1 MLRELI
7 INIAVF
13 TSILFLFS
21 HLFKNNVPSLHSPLS
36 VKLRVGI
43 GQGLLGTSLMFFT
56 IPVTSTTI
64 ADLRHLSIVTAAY
77 FGGIPAALL
86 TGSIIS
92 ISRILLFGGIT
103 KGAIVGCA
111 NSLIMGLLCGIIA
124 QNVQN
129 TRKKWMIMNV
139 VCIFI
144 IFASFAILIPDQK
157 RLYTIFLYY
166 GFSSILGALFAGFLL
181 QYLLR
186 TNRIDKE
193 LKESEERIRRLIEL
207 LPDALIVHTN
217 GTIVYANKVAQQL
230 LAGSEA
236 CSIIDKKVLDF
247 VHPDSME
254 AVTQRMKRLHTAE
267 HASVG
272 LLEEKLVTLDQKVFH
287 AEVAASAIFY
297 QGSPSV
303 LTVFRDISER
313 KMAEQKLKEAN
324 EQLVFLSSKD
334 GLTGI
339 ANRRIFDETLEKEW
353 RACQREQAPLSL
365 IMFDIDH
372 FKLYNDT
379 YGHGRGDECLKQIA
393 AAAEQVVQ
401 RPNDLVARYGGEEF
415 VIVLPNTDETGA
427 FLIAEHVRS
436 CIESLQIPHANSP
449 VSSVVTS
456 SVGVATCTPSATKS
470 TEALLKRADQAL
482 YAAKN
487 NGRNQVFQ

>member
-1 MLRELI
+1 MLRGLI
-7 INIAVF
+7 INIAIF
-13 TSILFLFS
+13 TSILFVFS
-21 HLFKNNVPSLHSPLS
+21 HLFKNSIPSLRSPLN

-43 GQGLLGTSLMFFT
+43 GQGLFGTSLMFFT

-77 FGGIPAALL
+77 FGGLPAALL

-103 KGAIVGCA
+103 KASIVGCA

-129 TRKKWMIMNV
+129 TRKKWMLMNV

-144 IFASFAILIPDQK
+144 IFASFAILIPNRQL
-157 RLYTIFLYY
+157 LYTIFLYY

-186 TNRIDKE
+186 TNRIDKK
-193 LKESEERIRRLIEL
+193 LKESEERIRRLVEL
-207 LPDALIVHTN
+207 LPDALVVHTN

-236 CSIIDKKVLDF
+236 CSIIEKKVLDF
-247 VHPDSME
+247 VHPDSIE
-254 AVTQRMKRLHTAE
+254 TFTQRIKGLHTAE
-267 HASVG
+267 YVSMG
-272 LLEEKLVTLDQKVFH
+272 LLEEKLVTLDQRVFH
-287 AEVAASAIFY
+287 AEVASSIFY
-297 QGSPSV
+297 QGNPSV

-324 EQLVFLSSKD
+324 HQLVLLSSRD

-339 ANRRIFDETLEKEW
+339 ANRRIFDETLEREW
-353 RACQREQAPLSL
+353 RTCQREQVPLSL

-379 YGHGRGDECLKQIA
+379 YGHGGGDECLKKVA
-393 AAAEQVVQ
+393 AAAEKIVQ
-401 RPNDLVARYGGEEF
+401 RPDDLVARYGGEEF
-415 VIVLPNTDETGA
+415 TIILPNTDETGA
-427 FLIAEHVRS
+427 FLIAERVRS
-436 CIESLQIPHANSP
+436 CIESLQIPHASSP

-456 SVGVATCTPSATKS
+456 SVGVATCTPSATES
-470 TEALLKRADQAL
+470 AEALLKRADQAL
-482 YAAKN
+482 YVAKN
-487 NGRNQVFQ
+487 NGRNRVVQ